1 MKIGILGGTFDPPH
15 KVHLNLAKR
24 ARETLSLDVVYLMP
38 CGTPPH
44 KDGHSAASRFFRY
57 EMCRIAATSYEGIE
71 ASDFELYLLEPNYSY
86 QTLSRF
92 VAEHPDDEVT
102 FLMGQDSL
110 DMFLKWVHPE
120 RIVELVKIGVFVRDE
135 GHADADELTDRAKA
149 KTDEIKAA
157 IGGEFSI
164 IPTEPSALSATLIR
178 GALSGD
184 ETAKKNLKKSCGTS
198 DVKELLSPGVYDY
211 IIGHGIYEKREV
223 MDYSDIEKSIKKT
236 LKKSR
241 YRHTLGVCYTASA
254 LAMRYHEDMEAARL
268 AGLLHD
274 CAKGMDDDELYNF
287 CKKHKLPVTEA
298 EEKSPHLL
306 HSKVGAYLS
315 RHEYGIKD
323 EAVLHAITVHTTG
336 CPDMSMLDM
345 IIFVADY
352 IEPNRDRAPRLTE
365 IRQMAFCDIVSAVL
379 MILEDT
385 MRFVEER
392 GMYMD
397 PATVDTYDYYKK
409 IVDEREEV

>member
-15 KVHLNLAKR
+15 KVHLKLAIR
-24 ARETLSLDVVYLMP
+24 AKEVLGIDVVYLMP

-44 KDGHSAASRFFRY
+44 KDGRRAASRFFRY
-57 EMCRIAATSYEGIE
+57 EMCELACEGHEGIE
-71 ASDFELYLLEPNYSY
+71 TSDFELVLLEPNYSY

-92 VAEHPDDEVT
+92 AAEHPKDEIT

-110 DMFLKWVHPE
+110 EMFLKWKHPE
-120 RIVELVKIGVFVRDE
+120 VIVKNAGIGVFVRDD
-135 GHADADELTDRAKA
+135 GSDDEDGLMDRAKRSIE
-149 KTDEIKAA
+149 EIKVA
-157 IGGEFSI
+157 IGGDFTL
-164 IPTEPSALSATLIR
+164 IPVTPSALSSTLIR
-178 GALSGD
+178 EALSGD
-184 ETAKKNLKKSCGTS
+184 KDAKKRLY
-198 DVKELLSPGVYDY
+198 DVSGIDDIRDALSEGVYDY
-211 IIGHGIYEKREV
+211 MIERGIYTDKET

-254 LAMRYHEDMEAARL
+254 LAMRYHVNMEDARL

-274 CAKGMDDDELYNF
+274 CAKGMEDDDLYDF
-287 CKKHKLPVTEA
+287 CKKKGLPITDA
-298 EEKSPHLL
+298 EKKSPHLL
-306 HSKVGAYLS
+306 HSKVGAYLAKK
-315 RHEYGIKD
+315 EYGVKD

-365 IRQMAFCDIVSAVL
+365 IRHLAFYDIESAAL

-385 MRFVEER
+385 MKYVEDR

-397 PATVDTYDYYKK
+397 PMTKDTYEFYKNK
-409 IVDEREEV
+409 INK